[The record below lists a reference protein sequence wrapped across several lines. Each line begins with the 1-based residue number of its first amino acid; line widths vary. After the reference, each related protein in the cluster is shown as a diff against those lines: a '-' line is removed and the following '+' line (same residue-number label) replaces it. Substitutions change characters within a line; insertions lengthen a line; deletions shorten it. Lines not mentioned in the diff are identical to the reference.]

1 MEIINKLIVIAIWI
15 TYAIYEGKREAYY
28 YQLVAVMGV
37 IRPNIHWIYLL
48 QRGLFL
54 VVIGLG
60 LWSITIPIALAFIFP
75 FFHDGFYYMKY
86 NDLYPAAYPERFS
99 FKYLLEKV
107 SNKRFISESTTSTA
121 VMEFN
126 WVTRCVMFA
135 IGVLSLTLNII
146 ICAVFGL

>member
-1 MEIINKLIVIAIWI
+1 MDVINKLIVIAIWI
-15 TYAIYEGKREAYY
+15 TYAVYEGKREAYY

-37 IRPNIHWIYLL
+37 IRPNIHWIYAL

-86 NDLYPAAYPERFS
+86 NDLLPTVY
-99 FKYLLEKV
+99 K
-107 SNKRFISESTTSTA
+107 KRFIDQSTTSTA